1 MDVRESGRYD
11 HERSPAR
18 AGRATE
24 VLAEAGRFVCGIL
37 GLVMMAFLAGLVGGS
52 GVALLA
58 WMAVLVPI
66 GVVGGVVAGNAAQL
80 AAQNRLLALPAAPA
94 RVAIPAIPA
103 YGLRRDGRWERF
115 YEACARSVA
124 RYHDVVATVP
134 HGAGRNWLADIGATL
149 DAELAEAL
157 RLAQLGES
165 LEPDELTTPG
175 ETVYKVLERLRSAK
189 HSFAETTERAAA
201 IALDLR
207 RESDF
212 VHVRAQLDTLAEQVP
227 QLRATGF

>member
-1 MDVRESGRYD
+1 MGQFDRD
-11 HERSPAR
+11 RSPAR
-18 AGRATE
+18 TGPVTQ

-37 GLVMMAFLAGLVGGS
+37 GLVLMAFLAGLVGGS
-52 GVALLA
+52 GVALLG
-58 WMAVLVPI
+58 WMALLVPI
-66 GVVGGVVAGNAAQL
+66 GVVGGAMAGKAAQ
-80 AAQNRLLALPAAPA
+80 AAARNRLLASPGSPPA
-94 RVAIPAIPA
+94 RAAIPPRAAIPV
-103 YGLRRDGRWERF
+103 YGLRRHGRWERF

-124 RYHDVVATVP
+124 TYHDVVATVP
-134 HGAGRNWLADIGATL
+134 HGAGRNWLADIGTTL

-165 LEPDELTTPG
+165 LEPDELTAPG
-175 ETVYKVLERLRSAK
+175 ETVYKVLERLRSAA

-212 VHVRAQLDTLAEQVP
+212 VQVRAQLDTLAEQVP
-227 QLRATGF
+227 QLRATGN

>member
-1 MDVRESGRYD
+1 MEQYDRERL
-11 HERSPAR
+11 PA
-18 AGRATE
+18 GTGPVTQ
-24 VLAEAGRFVCGIL
+24 VLAESGRFVCGIL
-37 GLVMMAFLAGLVGGS
+37 GLVLMAFLVALVVGPD
-52 GVALLA
+52 VALLGWLA
-58 WMAVLVPI
+58 LFVPI
-66 GVVGGVVAGNAAQL
+66 GVVGGTVAGKAAQS
-80 AAQNRLLALPAAPA
+80 AARNRLLAAPA
-94 RVAIPAIPA
+94 SPTARAALPV
-103 YGLRRDGRWERF
+103 YGLRRHGRWERF

-124 RYHDVVATVP
+124 TYHDVVATVP
-134 HGAGRNWLADIGATL
+134 HGAGRDWLADIGTTL

-212 VHVRAQLDTLAEQVP
+212 VQVRAQLDTLAEQVP

>member
-1 MDVRESGRYD
+1 MGQFDR
-11 HERSPAR
+11 ERSPAR
-18 AGRATE
+18 AGPVTQ
-24 VLAEAGRFVCGIL
+24 VLAEAGPFVCGVL
-37 GLVMMAFLAGLVGGS
+37 GLVVMSVLAALVTGP
-52 GVALLA
+52 GVVLLGVLALFI
-58 WMAVLVPI
+58 PI
-66 GVVGGVVAGNAAQL
+66 GVVGGAAAGRAAQ
-80 AAQNRLLALPAAPA
+80 AAARKRLLATPATPPA
-94 RVAIPAIPA
+94 RPALPV
-103 YGLRRDGRWERF
+103 YGLRRHGRWERF

-124 RYHDVVATVP
+124 VYHDVVATVP
-134 HGAGRNWLADIGATL
+134 YGAGRDWLADIGTTL

-189 HSFAETTERAAA
+189 KSFAETTERAAA

-212 VHVRAQLDTLAEQVP
+212 VQVRAQLDTLAEQVP
-227 QLRATGF
+227 QLRATGS